1 MSLSIDEL
9 SAIYGLN
16 GVNGVTQTNNSTN
29 IPTSEAEKKAT
40 DGDSYISTIAGID
53 ADAAIPSDNYND
65 LARMIKSSSSAG
77 GSTSSTEYAS
87 VKESTAQTEDSE
99 ETQAAG
105 GAGGA
110 GGGSSDSDSDT
121 ETEVVTINGVT
132 YLQTTTTDEN
142 GNTTV
147 TRTPIGSAGEDN
159 AQPSAAAEALASM

>member
-1 MSLSIDEL
+1 MALSIDEL

-40 DGDSYISTIAGID
+40 DGDSYISTIAGMD
-53 ADAAIPSDNYND
+53 ANAAIPSDNYND
-65 LARMIKSSSSAG
+65 LARMIKSASSAG

-87 VKESTAQTEDSE
+87 VKDSTADSE

-110 GGGSSDSDSDT
+110 GGGGSDSSSET

-132 YLQTTTTDEN
+132 YLQTTTTDES

-147 TRTPIGSAGEDN
+147 TRTPIGSAGDDI

>member
-16 GVNGVTQTNNSTN
+16 GVNGITQTNSTN

-40 DGDSYISTIAGID
+40 DGDSYISTIAGMD
-53 ADAAIPSDNYND
+53 ANAAIPSDNYND

-110 GGGSSDSDSDT
+110 GGGGSDSSSET

-132 YLQTTTTDEN
+132 YLQTTTTDES

-147 TRTPIGSAGEDN
+147 TRTPIGSAGEDVS
-159 AQPSAAAEALASM
+159 QPSAAAEALATM